1 MELKKKEV
9 AYVAKL
15 ARLALTPEETE
26 QYAGQLSRIF
36 SYIEQLNELD
46 TSQVKPTSHVL
57 SLSNVFREDK
67 VQPSLS
73 TEKVLENAPQR
84 DGPLFQVPDIIE

>member
-1 MELKKKEV
+1 MEMKKDEV
-9 AYVAKL
+9 AYVARL

-26 QYAGQLSRIF
+26 QFAGQLSHIF

-46 TSQVKPTSHVL
+46 TSRVEPTSHVL
-57 SLSNVFREDK
+57 SLSNIFREDK
-67 VQPSLS
+67 VQPSLP

-84 DGPLFQVPDIIE
+84 DGALFQVPDIIE

>member
-1 MELKKKEV
+1 MEMKKEEV

-15 ARLALTPEETE
+15 ARLALTPEETG
-26 QYAGQLSRIF
+26 QYAVQLSHIF
-36 SYIEQLNELD
+36 SYIEKLNELD
-46 TSQVKPTSHVL
+46 TSQVEPTSHVL
-57 SLSNVFREDK
+57 PLSNIFREDK

-84 DGPLFQVPDIIE
+84 DGTLFQVPDIIE

>member
-1 MELKKKEV
+1 MKMKEDEV
-9 AYVAKL
+9 TYVAKL

-36 SYIEQLNELD
+36 SYIEKLNELD
-46 TSQVKPTSHVL
+46 TSRIEPTSHVL
-57 SLSNVFREDK
+57 SLSNIFREDK
-67 VQPSLS
+67 VQPSLP

-84 DGPLFQVPDIIE
+84 DGSLFQVPDIME